1 MDINNDLMYIS
12 FKIKSLEEILQ
23 KIIFKIDTVDS
34 LLQNLSIKVERIDE
48 NFKVF
53 KSDFDI
59 LQINHIASE
68 IQDELDIT
76 LHDVKNK
83 KLT

>member
-1 MDINNDLMYIS
+1 MNNNDLMFIT
-12 FKIKSLEEILQ
+12 FKLKTLEELLQ
-23 KIIFKIDTVDS
+23 KISLKIDT
-34 LLQNLSIKVERIDE
+34 IEE
-48 NFKVF
+48 NFKLF

-76 LHDVKNK
+76 LHDVNNK
-83 KLT
+83 